1 MRKGAREAE
10 SVGKMA
16 YTREKG
22 RALLFG
28 MALPLCMSMND
39 FMDLL
44 QSAGRLGREEADFP
58 LQNPW
63 GVAIIK

>member
-1 MRKGAREAE
+1 MRRKAWENGVNER
-10 SVGKMA
+10 
-16 YTREKG
+16 KG
-22 RALLFG
+22 RAILFG
-28 MALPLCMSMND
+28 MALPLCISMND

-44 QSAGRLGREEADFP
+44 QSAGRLDREEADFP

>member
-10 SVGKMA
+10 SMGKMA
-16 YTREKG
+16 QTREKG
-22 RALLFG
+22 RAILVG
-28 MALPLCMSMND
+28 MALPLHIPTNYFLD
-39 FMDLL
+39 PL

>member
-1 MRKGAREAE
+1 MRRKAWENGVNERKRESH
-10 SVGKMA
+10 SVWDGS
-16 YTREKG
+16 
-22 RALLFG
+22 
-28 MALPLCMSMND
+28 PLCISMND

>member
-1 MRKGAREAE
+1 
-10 SVGKMA
+10 
-16 YTREKG
+16 
-22 RALLFG
+22 
-28 MALPLCMSMND
+28 MND

-44 QSAGRLGREEADFP
+44 QSAGRLDREEADFP